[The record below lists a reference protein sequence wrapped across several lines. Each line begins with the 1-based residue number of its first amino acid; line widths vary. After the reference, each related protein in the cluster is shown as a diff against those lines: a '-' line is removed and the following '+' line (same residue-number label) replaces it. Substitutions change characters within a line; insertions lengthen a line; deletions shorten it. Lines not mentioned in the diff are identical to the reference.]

1 MGSKGTGPFGG
12 SARAEPSLMEYDRSI
27 HMKKITV
34 YFGNYGSGKTEL
46 SLETVLRLR
55 AEHENVM
62 LVDIDIVNPYFR
74 SSEKRKMLENM
85 GIRVVSPVYANTA
98 VDVPSLPPDIYAAFR
113 GSWAV
118 FDCGGDPVGASALG
132 SLKPQFDAARE
143 DTEVLFVVNTRR
155 PFQQNAAELIESLGK
170 IERNARLKADGVVLN
185 ANLGPETTGE
195 ELLEGYEIVRELER
209 QTGIPLRR
217 VTGTQ
222 EALAA
227 FAEKCPDCSVET
239 MSLTIRMRPDW
250 MQSTGS

>member
-1 MGSKGTGPFGG
+1 
-12 SARAEPSLMEYDRSI
+12 
-27 HMKKITV
+27 MKKITV

-55 AEHENVM
+55 AEHEDVM

-74 SSEKRKMLENM
+74 SSEHRAMLEAK

-98 VDVPSLPPDIYAAFR
+98 VDVPSLPPDIYAAFKT
-113 GSWAV
+113 SWAV

-155 PFQQNAAELIESLGK
+155 PFQQSAAQLAESLNK

-185 ANLGPETTGE
+185 ANLGSATTGE
-195 ELLEGYEIVRELER
+195 ELLEGYAIVRELEKE
-209 QTGIPLRR
+209 TGLPLRR
-217 VTGTQ
+217 VTGT
-222 EALAA
+222 ERSLRV
-227 FAEKCPDCSVET
+227 FAEQCPDCHVET
-239 MSLTIRMRPDW
+239 MTLTIRMRPEW
-250 MQSTGS
+250 LESNGG

>member
-1 MGSKGTGPFGG
+1 
-12 SARAEPSLMEYDRSI
+12 
-27 HMKKITV
+27 MKKITV

-55 AEHENVM
+55 EEYENVM

-74 SSEKRKMLENM
+74 SSEHRKMLEAK

-132 SLKPQFDAARE
+132 SLKPQFDAARD

-155 PFQQNAAELIESLGK
+155 PFQQSAAQLAESLSK

-185 ANLGPETTGE
+185 ANLGTGTAGE
-195 ELLEGYEIVRELER
+195 ELLEGYAIVREFEA

-217 VTGTQ
+217 VTGTEQ
-222 EALAA
+222 ALRI
-227 FAEKCPDCSVET
+227 FAEQCPDCRVET
-239 MSLTIRMRPDW
+239 MALTIRMRPDW
-250 MQSTGS
+250 L